1 MAEAEPNTEA
11 NPLDAQA
18 MVASGVAES
27 SASFL
32 RPLGRG
38 TPITIPKGATSPAAA
53 RMRCNG
59 GRAKKGTVVDGM
71 SWV

>member
-1 MAEAEPNTEA
+1 
-11 NPLDAQA
+11 